1 MSMPSRRSARVIF
14 GKYEM
19 GSLLGEGAS
28 AMVFRARHVTSGHTV
43 AIKVFLKRWRL
54 PGFSAPVDYFMREIF
69 ALRRLRHRHIICL
82 HEVLASRS
90 KVYLVLEFARGGD
103 LSSRLK
109 SRGHLSEGLCR
120 RIFRQLLSA
129 VAYCHSRGV
138 FHRDLKPDN
147 LLLDDTGNL
156 IVSDFGLSALGRSS
170 SEGGNGDHLLSS
182 QCGTRGFKAPEILS
196 RQDYDGAKVDIWSCG
211 VILFVLNAGY
221 LPFKDHD
228 NPMSLYREIHQGHRS
243 FPLRTPPALR
253 RLIDRL
259 LDPNPAT
266 RISIDGILRDP
277 WFATDFD
284 ADQWA
289 AMMRARRNNP
299 GAEQHDRRLGGELT
313 AFDMIVS
320 SPGLDLS
327 GLFLDTASRER
338 FASVEPVDKII
349 DRVEQVGKA
358 DGLSVVREEGERRSG
373 AVVEGQNGDVMLKVE
388 VYRLTGDTSV
398 VEVEMEA
405 SSGAV
410 GRFWNEK
417 LGPALMDRVIYEG
430 D

>member
-1 MSMPSRRSARVIF
+1 MPSRRPARVIF

-54 PGFSAPVDYFMREIF
+54 PGFSAPVDYFIREIF

-82 HEVLASRS
+82 HE
-90 KVYLVLEFARGGD
+90 
-103 LSSRLK
+103 
-109 SRGHLSEGLCR
+109 
-120 RIFRQLLSA
+120 
-129 VAYCHSRGV
+129 
-138 FHRDLKPDN
+138 
-147 LLLDDTGNL
+147 
-156 IVSDFGLSALGRSS
+156 
-170 SEGGNGDHLLSS
+170 
-182 QCGTRGFKAPEILS
+182 APEILS

-211 VILFVLNAGY
+211 
-221 LPFKDHD
+221 
-228 NPMSLYREIHQGHRS
+228 
-243 FPLRTPPALR
+243 
-253 RLIDRL
+253 
-259 LDPNPAT
+259 
-266 RISIDGILRDP
+266 
-277 WFATDFD
+277 
-284 ADQWA
+284 
-289 AMMRARRNNP
+289 
-299 GAEQHDRRLGGELT
+299 HDRRLGGELT

-417 LGPALMDRVIYEG
+417 LGPALMDRVG
-430 D
+430 DH

>member
-1 MSMPSRRSARVIF
+1 MAWPRPARVIF
-14 GKYEM
+14 GKCEM

-28 AMVFRARHVTSGHTV
+28 AMVFRARHITSGHTV
-43 AIKVFLKRWRL
+43 AIKVFRKPWRR
-54 PGFSAPVDYFMREIF
+54 PGSSAPVDFFIREIF

-90 KVYLVLEFARGGD
+90 K
-103 LSSRLK
+103 
-109 SRGHLSEGLCR
+109 
-120 RIFRQLLSA
+120 LLSA

-156 IVSDFGLSALGRSS
+156 MVSDFG
-170 SEGGNGDHLLSS
+170 S
-182 QCGTRGFKAPEILS
+182 QRGTRGFKAPEILS

-211 VILFVLNAGY
+211 VILYQLNAGY

-228 NPMSLYREIHQGHRS
+228 NPMSLYREIHHQGHRS

-253 RLIDRL
+253 RLIARL
-259 LDPNPAT
+259 LDRNPAT
-266 RISIDGILRDP
+266 RISIDGILRDS
-277 WFATDFD
+277 WFAKDFD

-289 AMMRARRNNP
+289 AMMRPRRNNP
-299 GAEQHDRRLGGELT
+299 GAGQHDRRLGGELT

-358 DGLSVVREEGERRSG
+358 DDLSVVRDEWERRSG
-373 AVVEGQNGDVMLKVE
+373 AVVEGQNGDFMLKVE

-405 SSGAV
+405 CSGAV

-417 LGPALMDRVIYEG
+417 LRPALVDRVG
-430 D
+430 DR

>member
-1 MSMPSRRSARVIF
+1 MAWPRPARVIF

-28 AMVFRARHVTSGHTV
+28 AMVFRARHITSGHTV
-43 AIKVFLKRWRL
+43 AIKVFRKPWRR
-54 PGFSAPVDYFMREIF
+54 PGSSAPVDFFIREIF

-103 LSSRLK
+103 LSFRLN
-109 SRGHLSEGLCR
+109 SRGHFSEELCR

-156 IVSDFGLSALGRSS
+156 MVSDFGLAALGRSS

-182 QCGTRGFKAPEILS
+182 QRGTRGFKAPEILS

-211 VILFVLNAGY
+211 VILYQLNAGY
-221 LPFKDHD
+221 HPFKDHD
-228 NPMSLYREIHQGHRS
+228 NPMSLYREIHHQGHRS

-253 RLIDRL
+253 RLIARL

-266 RISIDGILRDP
+266 RISIDDILRDS
-277 WFATDFD
+277 WFAKDFD

-289 AMMRARRNNP
+289 AMTRPRRNNP
-299 GAEQHDRRLGGELT
+299 GAGQHDRRLGGELT

-338 FASVEPVDKII
+338 FASVEPVDNII

-358 DGLSVVREEGERRSG
+358 DGLSVVREEWERRSG
-373 AVVEGQNGDVMLKVE
+373 AVVEGQNGDFMLKVE

-398 VEVEMEA
+398 VEV
-405 SSGAV
+405 
-410 GRFWNEK
+410 
-417 LGPALMDRVIYEG
+417 
-430 D
+430 